1 MKTRTGTAAALAVLT
16 IFGATA
22 ASAQGLHFDQRGW
35 HGNRN
40 PHHGWQ
46 GDRGYHRGWGGW
58 NGGVHRGYEDPHAT
72 GSLGCRT
79 ITIQKQDG
87 FGRFETKR
95 IQKCG

>member
-1 MKTRTGTAAALAVLT
+1 MKTRIGTAAALAAFTV
-16 IFGATA
+16 FGVTA

-35 HGNRN
+35 DGDRN
-40 PHHGWQ
+40 PHHGWH

-58 NGGVHRGYEDPHAT
+58 DRGEHRGYTDPHAT
-72 GSLGCRT
+72 GSLGCRM

-87 FGRFETKR
+87 WGHIETKR